1 MRSAR
6 TFAAGAAI
14 NRDRDLRL
22 QYLAGMG
29 LNLFQSDA
37 IYADI
42 LSYRRFPDNL
52 FVGSDQRL
60 QALWEAGG
68 GAARPGP

>member
-1 MRSAR
+1 MWLQ
-6 TFAAGAAI
+6 GAAI

-29 LNLFQSDA
+29 MNLFQNDR
-37 IYADI
+37 IYAD
-42 LSYRRFPDNL
+42 LLAYRRFPENL
-52 FVGSDQRL
+52 FFGSKERL

-68 GAARPGP
+68 GRRSPEVESR